1 MASDASLERKVDEF
15 TELVRAGKL
24 DRDRA
29 NEALKALSLEGLDVF
44 TLDQA
49 AAFLQVSRATF
60 YTLIKQGR
68 VKGVRIGDEAK
79 RGRWRFTRRSLLEMV
94 DAH

>member
-1 MASDASLERKVDEF
+1 MASDASLDRKVDEF
-15 TELVRAGKL
+15 TALVKAGKL
-24 DRDRA
+24 DRERA
-29 NEALKALSLEGLDVF
+29 NAALKALTLEGLDVF
-44 TLDQA
+44 TVDQA
-49 AAFLQVSRATF
+49 AAFLQVSRATV

-68 VKGVRIGDEAK
+68 IKGIRIGDESK